1 MTTNFG
7 RRCELTLTHP
17 VTAGALVVLL
27 LNDWVLKP
35 VWQSDWTTGKLS
47 DLAWVVFAS
56 PLLAFLLSRF
66 MGSGRLRER
75 SAFALAYLGLPILYA
90 AFNTFQPLH
99 DLILSGLLFVSGG
112 EVGSPFDPTDS
123 LVIPLGLALAGW
135 VWHRSQTDTGSRLAQ
150 FHLLIAVIA
159 SFATVATSGCLPSP
173 TAWHVGVRSDG
184 AVVTPDTYSGGGSDS
199 YGRYSRDGG
208 LTWETRSRHQETPIE
223 RDQTVA
229 WGGHSGRHS
238 EGKLFDRGVE
248 HRAKAPRCRR
258 TGSAQ
263 HQLPTSGFQYV
274 GPRIQH
280 KGNTG

>member
-90 AFNTFQPLH
+90 GFNTFQPLH

-135 VWHRSQTDTGSRLAQ
+135 IWHRSQTDTGSRRAQ

-184 AVVTPDTYSGGGSDS
+184 AVVTPDS

-229 WGGHSGRHS
+229 WGGQWSTLR
-238 EGKLFDRGVE
+238 EGAIR
-248 HRAKAPRCRR
+248 
-258 TGSAQ
+258 
-263 HQLPTSGFQYV
+263 
-274 GPRIQH
+274 
-280 KGNTG
+280 